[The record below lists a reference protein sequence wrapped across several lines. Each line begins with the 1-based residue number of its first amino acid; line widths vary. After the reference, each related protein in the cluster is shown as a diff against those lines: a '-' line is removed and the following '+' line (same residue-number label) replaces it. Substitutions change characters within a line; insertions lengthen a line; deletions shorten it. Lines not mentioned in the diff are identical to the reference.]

1 MSSSPGLDAL
11 LRPVYRMFAW
21 TFLVV
26 GTLFFLFL
34 NGTIDTL
41 NGVGGIFGFPDAPHL
56 AHRFWL
62 GLAVAYM
69 AVVTSLAWLISEAPS
84 ERRILMP
91 PLAIGKAV
99 SSGTCLLFLIFERPY
114 FIYLANFLVDGG
126 IALGAWWTWRLTR
139 PLEAGAAG
147 VRAQGGAAL
156 SEGSRRILGAVG
168 DAFLPPGGAFAQ
180 GADAIGLAQKVE
192 SHIAQAFPLGLPA
205 MAALLHWIDL
215 QPILFHLT
223 PHRLHTLPLEE
234 RVRILE
240 AMERSALLARRQT
253 AVTLK
258 LFLGLHAYRDS
269 AVARQVGFDRSYLDA
284 KIRAAADRRKAG
296 GKGPFPVPQAPPG
309 PGGR

>member
-1 MSSSPGLDAL
+1 
-11 LRPVYRMFAW
+11 MFAW
-21 TFLVV
+21 TFLAV
-26 GTLFFLFL
+26 GTLFFLFP

-41 NGVGGIFGFPDAPHL
+41 NGIGGIFGFPDAPHL

-69 AVVTSLAWLISEAPS
+69 AVVTTLAWMISEAPS

-99 SSGTCLLFLIFERPY
+99 SSGTCLLFLIFDRPY

-126 IALGAWWTWRLTR
+126 IALGVWWTWRLTH
-139 PLEAGAAG
+139 PLAAETAAARGAAG
-147 VRAQGGAAL
+147 GAL
-156 SEGSRRILGAVG
+156 SEASRRILSAIG

-180 GADAIGLAQKVE
+180 GAEEIGLAQKVE
-192 SHIAQAFPLGLPA
+192 AHLAQAFPAGLPA
-205 MAALLHWIDL
+205 VAMLLRWVDM

-234 RVRILE
+234 RVRILD
-240 AMERSALLARRQT
+240 AMERSPLLARRQT
-253 AVTLK
+253 AAMLK
-258 LFLGLHAYRDS
+258 LFLGLHAYRDP
-269 AVARQVGFDRSYLDA
+269 AIARQVGFDRAYLDA

-296 GKGPFPVPQAPPG
+296 AKGPYPMPQAPPG